1 MCLNQSM
8 KENVK
13 LSVRFRWTIQL
24 DKIIVA
30 ITFTITVLI
39 IRLGG
44 PYTLDNWTQV
54 N

>member
-1 MCLNQSM
+1 MSLNQSK

-13 LSVRFRWTIQL
+13 QRWTIQL

-30 ITFTITVLI
+30 ITFTITVII